1 MRQLWTRA
9 FHLRVFLVV
18 AALSVITLAA
28 SGPIYSAVTGSH
40 VIGHTFAS
48 PVAAGGTSATGDCS
62 KGTASK
68 AVTRYRIG
76 VNRFQKKAPVYQVL
90 CGAFLGPGSRG
101 MVGSVAIPSCGGSV
115 DWAVFRWAGGT
126 WRLVMNVKH
135 GAFLDAVGS
144 DIREKI
150 GVLGPGDS
158 HCFPSSVK
166 YRFWRWNGRAL
177 NAGTWARALSF
188 DSVISS
194 DGNMWCGFTVYPT
207 PEARCASLAPVHT
220 ARLRRNG
227 AVTTCDTSS
236 DCLKGFERKNAH
248 VLPYGQADEWNEFHC
263 LSETKGITCT
273 VIGGKAAGRGFLINS
288 GGVTQVGP

>member
-9 FHLRVFLVV
+9 SRSRFLVV
-18 AALSVITLAA
+18 AATSALALAA
-28 SGPIYSAVTGSH
+28 SSPIYSARSGSH
-40 VIGHTFAS
+40 VIGHTSPS
-48 PVAAGGTSATGDCS
+48 PVAAAGCS
-62 KGTASK
+62 KATASR
-68 AVTRYRIG
+68 AMTRYRIG
-76 VNRFQKKAPVYQVL
+76 VNRFQKTTPVYQVL

-115 DWAVFRWAGGT
+115 GWAVFRWAGGT
-126 WRLVMNVKH
+126 WRLVKNVKH
-135 GAFLDAVGS
+135 GAFLHAVGS

-150 GVLGPGDS
+150 GVLGPRDP

-166 YRFWRWNGRAL
+166 YRFWHWNGSAL
-177 NAGTWARALSF
+177 KAGPWARALSF

-194 DGNMWCGFTVYPT
+194 DGNIWCGFMVYPN

-227 AVTTCDTSS
+227 AVATCDTSS
-236 DCLKGFERKNAH
+236 GCLKGFEDKNAH
-248 VLPYGQADEWNEFHC
+248 LLPYGQANEWNEFHC

-273 VIGGKAAGRGFLINS
+273 VIGGNAAGRGFLINA
-288 GGVTQVGP
+288 GGVTPVKP